1 MSAAGMARPREFDRD
16 EALKHAIS
24 VFWAKGFEA
33 ASTEDL
39 LAAMKIGRQSLYDTF
54 GDKRR
59 LYLEALGR
67 YQSVS
72 VGNQIALLESETS
85 PLAGIRRM
93 LMAMA
98 NADPGFRALGC
109 MGVGAIS
116 EFGQADAE
124 INAMGRQSGEV
135 LHAAVEKALRRARAD
150 REVAA
155 DIDISGAAR
164 FVESTVLGLK
174 VSAKAGLDTTGL
186 RQIVEFA
193 MEALKRR

>member
-1 MSAAGMARPREFDRD
+1 MARPREFDRD

-67 YQSVS
+67 YQAVNT
-72 VGNQIALLESETS
+72 GNQIALLEAETS

-93 LMAMA
+93 LMATA
-98 NADPGFRALGC
+98 SADPAFRSLGC
-109 MGVGAIS
+109 MDVGAIS
-116 EFGQADAE
+116 EFGQGDE
-124 INAMGRQSGEV
+124 EVIGMSRESGAL
-135 LHAAVEKALRRARAD
+135 LHEALERALKKARAA
-150 REVAA
+150 REVPA
-155 DIDISGAAR
+155 DIDIAGAAR
-164 FVESTVLGLK
+164 FIQTTLRGLK
-174 VSAKAGLDTTGL
+174 VSAKAGLDTAGL
-186 RQIVEFA
+186 RQVVDFTMA
-193 MEALKRR
+193 ALGRR

>member
-1 MSAAGMARPREFDRD
+1 MARPREFDRD

-39 LAAMKIGRQSLYDTF
+39 LTAMKIGRQSLYDTF

-72 VGNQIALLESETS
+72 VANQITLLESEAS
-85 PLAGIRRM
+85 SLAGIRRM

-98 NADPGFRALGC
+98 NADPAFRALGC

-124 INAMGRQSGEV
+124 INGMSRSSSEV
-135 LHAAVEKALRRARAD
+135 LQAALERAVRKAKTD
-150 REVAA
+150 REIGAGV
-155 DIDISGAAR
+155 DVKGAAN
-164 FVESTVLGLK
+164 FIQSTMLGLK

-186 RQIVEFA
+186 RQIVDFA
-193 MEALKRR
+193 MEALKRQ

>member
-1 MSAAGMARPREFDRD
+1 MARPREFDRD

-67 YQSVS
+67 YQAVS
-72 VGNQIALLESETS
+72 VANQIALLESETS
-85 PLAGIRRM
+85 PLAGIRKM

-98 NADPGFRALGC
+98 NADPAFRALGC

-116 EFGQADAE
+116 EFGQVDAE
-124 INAMGRQSGEV
+124 INGMSHSSAQV
-135 LHAAVEKALRRARAD
+135 LQTALEKALRKARSEREIGAD
-150 REVAA
+150 V
-155 DIDISGAAR
+155 DVGAAAN
-164 FVESTVLGLK
+164 FIQSTMLGLK
-174 VSAKAGLDTTGL
+174 VSAKAGLGTTGL
-186 RQIVEFA
+186 RQIVDFA

>member
-1 MSAAGMARPREFDRD
+1 MARPREFNRD
-16 EALKHAIS
+16 EALKHAIA

-67 YQSVS
+67 YQTVSVS
-72 VGNQIALLESETS
+72 NHIALLESEES
-85 PLAGIRRM
+85 PLAGIRKM
-93 LMAMA
+93 LMALA

-116 EFGQADAE
+116 EFGQTDAE
-124 INAMGRQSGEV
+124 INAMGHASAALLDAALGRAIGNAKKRGEIAASVDEKGAVHFIQS
-135 LHAAVEKALRRARAD
+135 
-150 REVAA
+150 
-155 DIDISGAAR
+155 
-164 FVESTVLGLK
+164 TMLGLK
-174 VSAKAGLDTTGL
+174 VSSKAGLDTKAL
-186 RQIVEFA
+186 RQIVDFG
-193 MEALKRR
+193 MKALPLR